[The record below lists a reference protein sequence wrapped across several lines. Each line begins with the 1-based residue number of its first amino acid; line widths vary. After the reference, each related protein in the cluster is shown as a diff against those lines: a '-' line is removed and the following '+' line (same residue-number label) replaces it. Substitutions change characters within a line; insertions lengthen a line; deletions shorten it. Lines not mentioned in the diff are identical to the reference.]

1 MNYKVL
7 YCYFKTQSI
16 RSIMLIQNK
25 RLTAIVFAVPL
36 LLLVPFVAMQFT
48 HEVNWTLFDFVV
60 AGSLL
65 LGTGLLCEFVL
76 RKTKNIPYRIAIL
89 AAVLLA
95 FLLIW
100 IELAGGIF
108 GTPFAGS

>member
-1 MNYKVL
+1 
-7 YCYFKTQSI
+7 
-16 RSIMLIQNK
+16 MLTQNK

-48 HEVNWTLFDFVV
+48 HEANWTLFDFVV

-65 LGTGLLCEFVL
+65 LSTGLLCEFVL
-76 RKTKNIPYRIAIL
+76 RKMKNIQYRAAIM
-89 AAVLLA
+89 AAVLFV

-100 IELAGGIF
+100 IELAVGIF
-108 GTPFAGS
+108 GTPFAGN